1 VLFPGASQLRDTLRR
16 IGLWFVCLPM
26 AVALFSL
33 LFTLIFNRA
42 AFTFSIAPIFRPTM
56 MFALPVWCLYLP
68 WVIALEDAE
77 GRRIWTILFSGSLI
91 GPASVVLWCYIRQI
105 FGNDAWQAD
114 PLTGIGGVSCM
125 IFAFIVGFFTTCLY
139 VIALKV
145 VHRLS

>member
-1 VLFPGASQLRDTLRR
+1 LIPDASHPRDTLRR

-33 LFTLIFNRA
+33 LFTLLFNRA
-42 AFTFSIAPIFRPTM
+42 AFTFSIVPIFQPIM

-68 WVIALEDAE
+68 WVIALKDAE

-91 GPASVVLWCYIRQI
+91 GPASVFLWCFILQI
-105 FGNDAWQAD
+105 FGNNAWRAD
-114 PLTGIGGVSCM
+114 PLTGIGGVSGM
-125 IFAFIVGFFTTCLY
+125 IFAFIVGFFMTCLY